1 MALGSFVYIS
11 DVDNLSDARYAA
23 GMGVDLIGFKLD
35 PADEHA
41 LNPEKFKEVSEW
53 ISGVKRVGEFRDST
67 PGEVKKL
74 LDQFD
79 IDYLLIS
86 DESQLH
92 EFSQL
97 DKPLILQIIVDKET
111 ENNLAST
118 LHYCSGSV
126 DYFLLESEKADFD
139 EKEEEF
145 IRTFSSQFPIIL
157 GYGVNKEN
165 ADTIVSNLNLKG
177 ISLKGSSETR
187 PGYKDF
193 DEMADILEEL
203 EID

>member
-1 MALGSFVYIS
+1 MALDSFVYIS

-23 GMGVDLIGFKLD
+23 GMGVDLIGFKLN

-53 ISGVKRVGEFRDST
+53 ISGVKRVGEFGDST
-67 PGEVKKL
+67 PDEVKNIIS
-74 LDQFD
+74 QFD
-79 IDYLLIS
+79 VDYLLIS
-86 DESQLH
+86 DESQVH

-97 DKPLILQIIVDKET
+97 DKPIILQIKVNDET

-118 LHYCSGSV
+118 LNYCSGSV

-139 EKEEEF
+139 EKEEAF
-145 IRTFSSQFPIIL
+145 IRTFSTQFPIIL

-165 ADTIVSNLNLKG
+165 ASTIVGNLILKG
-177 ISLKGSSETR
+177 ISLKGSSEIR

-203 EID
+203 EVD